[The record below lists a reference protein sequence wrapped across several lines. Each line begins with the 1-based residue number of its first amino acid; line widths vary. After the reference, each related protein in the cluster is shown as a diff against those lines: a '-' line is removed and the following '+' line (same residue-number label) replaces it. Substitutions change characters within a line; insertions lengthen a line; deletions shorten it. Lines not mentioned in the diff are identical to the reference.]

1 VEHFFFLFDEK
12 NRFYLKW
19 KSFDHILTL
28 AESVN
33 FFKKNGSVYWNV
45 LANVRWCWSILNI

>member
-1 VEHFFFLFDEK
+1 
-12 NRFYLKW
+12 LKW

-33 FFKKNGSVYWNV
+33 FFKKTVVYIEMYWPMSDDV
-45 LANVRWCWSILNI
+45 GRY